1 VQATEYT
8 SGMSATVSGTIPA
21 ANAQLTV
28 DITIPV
34 SIVSGR
40 VQFADG
46 TGVRRASMFVL
57 DSTGVMRNLR
67 SNNDGTYA
75 ILNLAPGQ
83 VVVTAQDNSSGL
95 NATAPGTLV
104 SVAAALA
111 LDVQLPP
118 SGTVTGIVTD
128 ADGLPVPGAG
138 IVLVSANLEFER
150 STTTGSDGRF
160 TFTRVPAGSV
170 YVQASFHDD
179 IDYRYVASAGELV
192 GNQTLTLELA
202 WNGGGT
208 VAGIA
213 TAANG
218 GPIANV
224 LVGVRAF
231 HGMGPYGL
239 YTSMVFSDSY
249 TFTGVPP
256 GRVQLVVY
264 DMDSGAIGLAD
275 GEVTVGGTLTLN
287 ATVGNAVDS
296 GAILDGD
303 DGFRYDLSSDGR
315 LNSGGTVD
323 QRLRNAYSG
332 ADVLQVN
339 GLDFPTVDGAR
350 PAASGRQ
357 LTYGPVP
364 MPDVLATRTVYVP
377 QTGGFARYLE
387 TLTNPTA
394 VPQTITVGITGDT
407 GSDPR
412 ILVPPS
418 TTGNTF
424 TVTDFP
430 NCDCSTSTLGR
441 VFQGAGAPPLPL
453 STTTMT
459 RSHFAF
465 TYQLTLAPGAAV
477 TLMHFEVQR
486 DTNDA
491 TGAEA
496 QARALVDLT
505 DPHALDGMSDA
516 ERAQVVNFV
525 IPR

>member
-1 VQATEYT
+1 
-8 SGMSATVSGTIPA
+8 
-21 ANAQLTV
+21 
-28 DITIPV
+28 
-34 SIVSGR
+34 
-40 VQFADG
+40 
-46 TGVRRASMFVL
+46 
-57 DSTGVMRNLR
+57 
-67 SNNDGTYA
+67 
-75 ILNLAPGQ
+75 
-83 VVVTAQDNSSGL
+83 
-95 NATAPGTLV
+95 
-104 SVAAALA
+104 
-111 LDVQLPP
+111 
-118 SGTVTGIVTD
+118 
-128 ADGLPVPGAG
+128 
-138 IVLVSANLEFER
+138 
-150 STTTGSDGRF
+150 
-160 TFTRVPAGSV
+160 
-170 YVQASFHDD
+170 
-179 IDYRYVASAGELV
+179 
-192 GNQTLTLELA
+192 
-202 WNGGGT
+202 
-208 VAGIA
+208 
-213 TAANG
+213 
-218 GPIANV
+218 
-224 LVGVRAF
+224 
-231 HGMGPYGL
+231 
-239 YTSMVFSDSY
+239 
-249 TFTGVPP
+249 
-256 GRVQLVVY
+256 
-264 DMDSGAIGLAD
+264 
-275 GEVTVGGTLTLN
+275 
-287 ATVGNAVDS
+287 
-296 GAILDGD
+296 
-303 DGFRYDLSSDGR
+303 
-315 LNSGGTVD
+315 
-323 QRLRNAYSG
+323 
-332 ADVLQVN
+332 
-339 GLDFPTVDGAR
+339 
-350 PAASGRQ
+350 
-357 LTYGPVP
+357 